1 LSFAFYSFFIIV
13 ALLLTVFVWSLR
25 SRNKQTVPFSSSG
38 VLHDFQASHVMHLPQ
53 IRRALAPTD
62 YEFVS
67 KKISPKALRQMRRE
81 RRQVALTYLSALRA
95 EFDRLMRTAR
105 VMAAL
110 SPEVTTGQEMQRI
123 FLTVSFL
130 WRYRATRLI
139 LRAGFA
145 PLPQLSDLSNVLSSF
160 SVRLEEA
167 MREMGER
174 AAVVADVVSSPDRRR
189 IHPV

>member
-1 LSFAFYSFFIIV
+1 MSFTFYTFLIIV

-25 SRNKQTVPFSSSG
+25 STNRQTVPFSSSG

-62 YEFVS
+62 YAFVS

-174 AAVVADVVSSPDRRR
+174 AAVVAEVVSSPDRRR
-189 IHPV
+189 VHPV

>member
-1 LSFAFYSFFIIV
+1 LSFTFYTFLIIV

-25 SRNKQTVPFSSSG
+25 STNRQTVPFSSSG

-53 IRRALAPTD
+53 IRRALAPAD

-110 SPEVTTGQEMQRI
+110 SPEVTTGQEMERI
-123 FLTVSFL
+123 LLTVSFL

-174 AAVVADVVSSPDRRR
+174 AAVVAEVVSSPDRRR

>member
-1 LSFAFYSFFIIV
+1 MSFAFYSFFIIV

-25 SRNKQTVPFSSSG
+25 STNKQTVPFSSSG

-174 AAVVADVVSSPDRRR
+174 AAVVAEVVSSPDRRR

>member
-25 SRNKQTVPFSSSG
+25 STNKQTVPFSSSG

-130 WRYRATRLI
+130 WRYCATRLI

>member
-1 LSFAFYSFFIIV
+1 MSFTFYTFLIIV

-25 SRNKQTVPFSSSG
+25 STNKQTVPFSSSG

>member
-1 LSFAFYSFFIIV
+1 LSFTFYTFLIIV

-25 SRNKQTVPFSSSG
+25 STNRQTVPFSSSG

-53 IRRALAPTD
+53 IRRALAPAD

-110 SPEVTTGQEMQRI
+110 SPEVTTGQEMERV

-174 AAVVADVVSSPDRRR
+174 AAVVAEVVSSPDRRR

>member
-1 LSFAFYSFFIIV
+1 
-13 ALLLTVFVWSLR
+13 
-25 SRNKQTVPFSSSG
+25 
-38 VLHDFQASHVMHLPQ
+38 MHLPQ

-110 SPEVTTGQEMQRI
+110 SPEVTTGQEMERI
-123 FLTVSFL
+123 LLTVSFL

-167 MREMGER
+167 MMEMGER
-174 AAVVADVVSSPDRRR
+174 AAVVAEVVSSPDRRR

>member
-25 SRNKQTVPFSSSG
+25 STNRQTVPFSSSG

>member
-1 LSFAFYSFFIIV
+1 MSFAFYSFFIIV

-25 SRNKQTVPFSSSG
+25 STNKQTVPFSSSG

-110 SPEVTTGQEMQRI
+110 SPEVTTGQEMERV

>member
-1 LSFAFYSFFIIV
+1 MSFAFYSFFIIV

-25 SRNKQTVPFSSSG
+25 STNKQTVPFSSSG

-53 IRRALAPTD
+53 IRRALAPAD